1 VSPRRTLAACIAVLA
16 LLGAGCGEFPDPDA
30 SALEGAQVAAASPLA
45 SPSSPPREFLE
56 VGEQATSHDAGEPV
70 GATVPAPKS
79 LERWGW
85 ALRSKADGLDVYT
98 DPRRGA
104 SLRMSIDALNPWDQ
118 RIAFPIRAVRVL
130 GGETWYRVL
139 LGIEPNG
146 SNGWVRGDDVTFDR
160 TRHRVVIDLSDR
172 VLRHYRNGKMRHR
185 FSVGIGASDT
195 PTTTGHFFVWAHLD
209 PRDASG
215 PYGTYLLGL
224 SGFSRVLTDWPGG
237 GRMAIH
243 GTADPTDPG
252 SRVSYGCA
260 RVYNPQMNELRG
272 IPMGTTVL
280 IRR

>member
-1 VSPRRTLAACIAVLA
+1 
-16 LLGAGCGEFPDPDA
+16 
-30 SALEGAQVAAASPLA
+30 
-45 SPSSPPREFLE
+45 
-56 VGEQATSHDAGEPV
+56 
-70 GATVPAPKS
+70 
-79 LERWGW
+79 
-85 ALRSKADGLDVYT
+85 
-98 DPRRGA
+98 
-104 SLRMSIDALNPWDQ
+104 M
-118 RIAFPIRAVRVL
+118 
-130 GGETWYRVL
+130 
-139 LGIEPNG
+139 
-146 SNGWVRGDDVTFDR
+146 RGDDVTFDR

-185 FSVGIGASDT
+185 FSVGIGAPDT

-243 GTADPTDPG
+243 GTADATDPG
-252 SRVSYGCA
+252 RRVSYGCA
-260 RVYNPQMNELRG
+260 RVYNAQMNELRG

>member
-1 VSPRRTLAACIAVLA
+1 MAPRRTIAACLAILA
-16 LLGAGCGEFPDPDA
+16 LIGASCGESPER
-30 SALEGAQVAAASPLA
+30 SAPAIEGAQAAGATSSPIP
-45 SPSSPPREFLE
+45 SPSPREFLE
-56 VGEQATSHDAGEPV
+56 VGEQTTSHDAGETV
-70 GATVPAPKS
+70 GAAVPAPKS

-85 ALRSKADGLDVYT
+85 ALRSKTDALDVYT
-98 DPRRGA
+98 DPRGGA
-104 SLRMSIDALNPWDQ
+104 TLRMSIAALNPWDQ
-118 RIAFPIRAVRVL
+118 RIAFPIMAVRML
-130 GGETWYRVL
+130 RGEAWYRVQ

-160 TRHRVVIDLSDR
+160 MRHRVVIDVSDR
-172 VLRHYRNGKMRHR
+172 VLRHYRNGTLRHR
-185 FSVGIGASDT
+185 FSVGIGAPDT

-224 SGFSRVLTDWPGG
+224 SGFSRVLTNWPGG

-252 SRVSYGCA
+252 RRVSYGCA

>member
-1 VSPRRTLAACIAVLA
+1 MSSRRTLAACFAVLA
-16 LLGAGCGEFPDPDA
+16 LLGAGCGEFPDPSA

-45 SPSSPPREFLE
+45 PPSPLPREFLE
-56 VGEQATSHDAGEPV
+56 VGEQATSQDAGEPV
-70 GATVPAPKS
+70 GQTVPAPKS

-85 ALRSKADGLDVYT
+85 ALRSKGDGLDVYT

-185 FSVGIGASDT
+185 FSIGIGAPDT

-252 SRVSYGCA
+252 RRVSYGCA

>member
-1 VSPRRTLAACIAVLA
+1 VSPRRAIAACFTIIA
-16 LLGAGCGEFPDPDA
+16 LLGAGCGEFPDD
-30 SALEGAQVAAASPLA
+30 SAMAREAARAASP
-45 SPSSPPREFLE
+45 SPSPSPREFLE
-56 VGEQATSHDAGEPV
+56 VGDQASSHAAGEPA
-70 GATVPAPKS
+70 GTAVPAPKY

-85 ALRSKADGLDVYT
+85 ALRSRTDRLDVYT
-98 DPRRGA
+98 DPRDGA
-104 SLRMSIDALNPWDQ
+104 SPRMSIHAMNPWDQ
-118 RIAFPIRAVRVL
+118 RIAFPIRDVRMR
-130 GGETWYRVL
+130 GETAWYRVL

-160 TRHRVVIDLSDR
+160 TRHRVVIDLSQR
-172 VLRHYRNGKMRHR
+172 VLHHYRNGTLRHR
-185 FSVGIGASDT
+185 FTVGIGAPGT
-195 PTTTGHFFVWAHLD
+195 PTTPGHFFVWAHLD

-224 SGFSRVLTDWPGG
+224 SGFSQVLTNWPGG

-243 GTADPTDPG
+243 GTADPTDRG
-252 SRVSYGCA
+252 GRVSYGCA